1 MKFSFHFFDDLT
13 SYINLTIAPTIGY
26 YFTENINL
34 YLKMGIVP
42 LSVQRLLDENYE
54 PVTGR
59 TFFGGLNYM
68 IGGGIN
74 IRVPH

>member
-1 MKFSFHFFDDLT
+1 
-13 SYINLTIAPTIGY
+13 
-26 YFTENINL
+26 
-34 YLKMGIVP
+34 MGIVP